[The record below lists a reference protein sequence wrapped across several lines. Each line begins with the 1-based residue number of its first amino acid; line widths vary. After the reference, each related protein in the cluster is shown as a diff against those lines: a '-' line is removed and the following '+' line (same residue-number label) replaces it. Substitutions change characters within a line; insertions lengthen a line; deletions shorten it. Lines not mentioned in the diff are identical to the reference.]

1 MNVHWL
7 DFTAIVAAPYLAIVL
22 LMIRLHF
29 RKDGSGNR
37 KQAANAW
44 EGKALIVAAVAIA
57 VPMIFIGLA
66 LFKVTF
72 PYGTA
77 VIGTLGLMGL
87 GWAAWQQRRAPPPP
101 VASST
106 LSPRAQKAAAKRDQR
121 RAQQL
126 SNRRRVR

>member
-7 DFTAIVAAPYLAIVL
+7 DFTAIVAAPYLAIVV

-37 KQAANAW
+37 KQSGNSW
-44 EGKALIVAAVAIA
+44 EGKALIVAAVAIV
-57 VPMIFIGLA
+57 VPMVFIGLG
-66 LFKVTF
+66 LFKVTV
-72 PYGTA
+72 PYGSA

-87 GWAAWQQRRAPPPP
+87 AWAAWQQRRPSPPP

-106 LSPRAQKAAAKRDQR
+106 LSPRAQKAAAKRDHR

>member
-7 DFTAIVAAPYLAIVL
+7 DFTGAVAAPYLAIVV

-37 KQAANAW
+37 KQSGNSW
-44 EGKALIVAAVAIA
+44 EGRALIYAAVAIA
-57 VPMIFIGLA
+57 VPAVFIGLG

-72 PYGTA
+72 PYGSA
-77 VIGTLGLMGL
+77 VIGSLGLLGL
-87 GWAAWQQRRAPPPP
+87 AWAAWQQRRPAAPS
-101 VASST
+101 VVSST
-106 LSPRAQKAAAKRDQR
+106 LSAKAQEVAVKRDHR

-126 SNRRRVR
+126 LNRRRVQ